1 MAEETA
7 VLADFVAIK
16 ALENGVTIIGITRG
30 KESRVHHTEKL
41 DAGEVMFA
49 QFTED
54 ISAIKIRGRAE
65 ITSKYGKVTTGD
77 E

>member
-54 ISAIKIRGRAE
+54 ISAIKIRGRSE
-65 ITSKYGKVTTGD
+65 ITSKYGKITTGG